1 VDRSTFDRL
10 ARGLASRQNR
20 RQSMATIAG
29 AAAALAVTSR
39 AEAGT
44 NTCTLFCPEHQFL
57 ATNGTCDEVGEYPA
71 PDSSFCGQSPT
82 IVCDPPS
89 GTTLPIGE
97 TTVTCTETVTNAEC
111 SFLVTVG
118 DASQPTITCPA
129 DVFIET
135 DVPIA
140 VTLPDTVIGT
150 ICTNSTGQV
159 PYCDFESGD
168 VFPLGTTLVTC
179 YFVPPGDKGPN
190 PNCTYNVTLQPAPT
204 ATPTETPTD
213 TPSTEVPATE
223 VPTSVDPTS
232 VPANPTATTAPVTE
246 LPNTGAGSDGS
257 GAGKVL
263 PIAVVGAGVA
273 LLARLGLRQRTSET
287 DS

>member
-1 VDRSTFDRL
+1 
-10 ARGLASRQNR
+10 
-20 RQSMATIAG
+20 M
-29 AAAALAVTSR
+29 
-39 AEAGT
+39 
-44 NTCTLFCPEHQFL
+44 
-57 ATNGTCDEVGEYPA
+57 
-71 PDSSFCGQSPT
+71 
-82 IVCDPPS
+82 
-89 GTTLPIGE
+89 
-97 TTVTCTETVTNAEC
+97 TNAEC

-118 DASQPTITCPA
+118 DASQPIITCPA

-204 ATPTETPTD
+204 PTEAPTD
-213 TPSTEVPATE
+213 IPSTEVPATE
-223 VPTSVDPTS
+223 VPTTVDPTS
-232 VPANPTATTAPVTE
+232 VPADPTATTAPVTE

-263 PIAVVGAGVA
+263 PIAAVGAGAA
-273 LLARLGLRQRTSET
+273 LLARLGLRQRSSET